1 MCLLLSDG
9 GTSKKGQQE
18 QESFPLNA
26 QGKAFL
32 STPKGKLSSQRPRES
47 FPLNAQGKALLG
59 ERERDLKRSST
70 GLEWHACHEEEDTCM
85 SYEEEDTCEKVFKRS
100 WGVHVLLMC
109 C

>member
-47 FPLNAQGKALLG
+47 IAWGKG
-59 ERERDLKRSST
+59 ERP
-70 GLEWHACHEEEDTCM
+70 
-85 SYEEEDTCEKVFKRS
+85 EKVFYRS
-100 WGVHVLLMC
+100 
-109 C
+109 